1 MSLYNQLF
9 GENEDAMALLGM
21 LSLTRNDFQRYR
33 DVYLNKEGNKI
44 IVLTR
49 IGGDNAKDYRQV
61 YMNMRR
67 HKYYI
72 KDYDDEFD
80 NTYAYF
86 EFKVPKEYENTCK
99 TIAPSEDRLTV
110 SAMFEKEIKK
120 AENPNSEAAKKIEKI
135 ADEIIKNIEN
145 NNPFIGL

>member
-49 IGGDNAKDYRQV
+49 LGGNNAKYYRQV

-99 TIAPSEDRLTV
+99 SIAPSEDRLTV
-110 SAMFEKEIKK
+110 SAMFEKEIKE

-135 ADEIIKNIEN
+135 ADEIIKNIKN